1 VKLAGLVAKAAAN
14 GSGLTLSTLIEHR
27 RIYNMRVFPISGIA
41 AGYEGLTTTQLKA
54 EGKLSAK
61 GDIK

>member
-1 VKLAGLVAKAAAN
+1 
-14 GSGLTLSTLIEHR
+14 
-27 RIYNMRVFPISGIA
+27 MRVFPISGIA